1 MTRRVVVTG
10 LGTYNPLGN
19 DPEATW
25 RSAVDG
31 KSGIGPITRFDASE
45 LKTNFGGEVK
55 EFDPEALFGRKDARR
70 MDRVTQLGLAA
81 ANQALDDSGLTLTEE
96 VAESTGVI
104 LGCGMGNVE
113 STFEGFTAY
122 VEKGPKR
129 LSPFFIPMMLADSP
143 PATISIARGLRGPNI
158 SLFTACAA
166 ANNAIGESAKMIQRG
181 AANVMLAGGSEA
193 PFAPVIIAGFNAT
206 GALSTRNDDP
216 AGASRPFTV
225 DRDGFVTS
233 EGAAI
238 LILEELEHALARGAH
253 IYAEFLG
260 YGASSDAYHVS
271 APAENG
277 EGAARSMQSA
287 LDDAGLEPT
296 EIDYINAHGTS
307 TKLNDKSE
315 TVAIKHVFGERA
327 YDLPISSTK
336 SCHGHLLGAGGALEA
351 LISIKAMEAG
361 LIPPTINYNTPD
373 PECDLDYVPN
383 AARPAAVDTFL
394 SNSFGLGGHNAT
406 VVFGKYGENSA

>member
-25 RSAVDG
+25 RSAAGGV
-31 KSGIGPITRFDASE
+31 SGIGPITRFDASN
-45 LKTNFGGEVK
+45 LKTRFAGEVK
-55 EFDPEALFGRKDARR
+55 EFDPAALFGRKDARR
-70 MDRVTQLGLAA
+70 MDRVSQLGLAA

-96 VAESTGVI
+96 VSESTGVI

-113 STFEGFTAY
+113 STFDGFTTF

-158 SLFTACAA
+158 SIFTACAA
-166 ANNAIGESAKMIQRG
+166 ANNALGEAAKMIQRG
-181 AANVMLAGGSEA
+181 AVDVMLAGGSEA
-193 PFAPVIIAGFNAT
+193 PIVPVVVAGFNAT
-206 GALSTRNDDP
+206 GAISTRNDDP
-216 AGASRPFTV
+216 AGASRPFDA
-225 DRDGFVTS
+225 DRDGFVNS

-271 APAENG
+271 APAED
-277 EGAARSMQSA
+277 GAGAVKSMGSA
-287 LDDAGLEPT
+287 LEDARLAPT
-296 EIDYINAHGTS
+296 DIDYINAHGTS
-307 TKLNDKSE
+307 TRLNDKSE
-315 TVAIKHVFGERA
+315 TVAIKHVFGER
-327 YDLPISSTK
+327 
-336 SCHGHLLGAGGALEA
+336 LLGAGGALEA

-361 LIPPTINYNTPD
+361 LIPPTINYTTPD

-383 AARPAAVDTFL
+383 VARPVAFDTFL

-406 VVFGKYGENSA
+406 VIFGKLRKT